1 MANKVDR
8 ARRRVMKLKQD
19 LNLLDVFCIASGAMI
34 SSGLF
39 ILPGLA
45 YARAGPAVIISYLL
59 AGLLSLPG
67 MLSIAE
73 MTTAMPRAGGD
84 CFTVIRS
91 LGPAARTV
99 AGLLSWFSLSMKSA
113 FALVGISIFAVLIV
127 DTNLHVLSILFCI
140 VFLVINL
147 TGIKRAGKTQVGLV
161 IALLALMVLYIVLGL
176 PRIRIEN
183 LSPFAPK
190 GLAPIL
196 FVTGFVFVSYAG
208 LLKIA
213 SVAEEIRNPARN
225 IPLGMILSLLVVSL
239 LYGLMVFVTAGV
251 LEPVALSRSMTP
263 ISDGAEVFM
272 GRAGKIALG
281 LAAIFAFL
289 STANA
294 GIMTAARSLVPLS
307 RDGLLPQRL
316 ARINERFGTPH
327 NALLLTAGVIIP
339 ALLLKLDILVEA
351 ASVVLILTNILACL
365 SVIILRESHLQNYQP
380 RFRTPLYPWL
390 QIGGIAGFG
399 LLLFEMGVEALLIT
413 VLLIVGGLFVYWFYG
428 RIRAT
433 QEYAL
438 LHLIERITAKELTT
452 HSLESE
458 LREIIRERDEIIK
471 DRFDH
476 IIEESVV
483 LDIGQAIPFDEFFK
497 QVASGMSPRLNIESE
512 ELFKLLVER
521 ERQSSTVLNPN
532 LAIPHIIIE
541 GEHRFDILLAR
552 CREGIVF
559 STKEPTIR
567 AVFVIMGTKDERNFH
582 LHALAAIA
590 QIVRDPHFEAK
601 WTHAKNQEAL
611 RDIVLLGERRRSP
624 AEQSSSFFS

>member
-1 MANKVDR
+1 
-8 ARRRVMKLKQD
+8 MKLKQE
-19 LNLLDVFCIASGAMI
+19 LSLLSVFCIASGAMI

-45 YARAGPAVIISYLL
+45 YARAGPAVIVSYLL

-91 LGPAARTV
+91 LGPAAGTV

-113 FALVGISIFAVLIV
+113 FALVGISIFTALIV
-127 DTNLHVLSILFCI
+127 DANLHLLSVLFCV
-140 VFLVINL
+140 VFLAINL
-147 TGIKRAGKTQVGLV
+147 TGIKGAGKTQIGLV
-161 IALLALMVLYIVLGL
+161 VALLALMFVYIVLGL
-176 PRIRIEN
+176 PRVRIEN
-183 LSPFAPK
+183 LAPFAPK
-190 GLAPIL
+190 GLAPII
-196 FVTGFVFVSYAG
+196 FTTGFVFVSYAG

-213 SVAEEIRNPARN
+213 SVAEEIKDPARN
-225 IPLGMILSLLVVSL
+225 IPLGMIISLLVVSF

-251 LEPVALSRSMTP
+251 LEPAALSRSLTP
-263 ISDGAEVFM
+263 ISDGAEAFM

-307 RDGLLPQRL
+307 RDGLLPRGL
-316 ARINERFGTPH
+316 AKINERFGTPH
-327 NALLLTAGVIIP
+327 NALLATAGMIIP
-339 ALLLKLDILVEA
+339 ALLLKLDVLVEA
-351 ASVVLILTNILACL
+351 ASVVLILTNILACI
-365 SVIILRESHLQNYQP
+365 SVIILRESRLQNYQP
-380 RFRTPLYPWL
+380 RFRAPLYPWS
-390 QIGGIAGFG
+390 QIAGIAGFSF
-399 LLLFEMGVEALLIT
+399 LIFEMGAEALLIT

-428 RIRAT
+428 RIRT
-433 QEYAL
+433 NQEYAL

-458 LREIIRERDEIIK
+458 LRDIIRERDAIIK

-476 IIEESVV
+476 IIEGSVV
-483 LDIGQAIPFDEFFK
+483 LDIKQSMPLEDFFR
-497 QVASGMSPRLNIESE
+497 QVADAMSPRLNIESH

-521 ERQSSTVLNPN
+521 EQQSSTVLSPC
-532 LAIPHIIIE
+532 LAIPHIIID
-541 GEHRFDILLAR
+541 GQHRFDVLLAR
-552 CREGIVF
+552 CREGIFF
-559 STKEPTIR
+559 SAKEPAVR

-582 LHALAAIA
+582 LYTLAAVA
-590 QIVRDPHFEAK
+590 QIVRDPHFEAT
-601 WTHAKNQEAL
+601 WGNAKNKEGL
-611 RDIVLLGERRRSP
+611 RDIVLLGERRRS
-624 AEQSSSFFS
+624 AVEQGAPLFD

>member
-39 ILPGLA
+39 ILPGPA

-91 LGPAARTV
+91 LGPAAGTV

-113 FALVGISIFAVLIV
+113 FALVGISIFTVLIV
-127 DTNLHVLSILFCI
+127 ATNLHVLSILFCI

-147 TGIKRAGKTQVGLV
+147 TGIKRAGRTQVGLV

-365 SVIILRESHLQNYQP
+365 SVIILRESRLQNYQP

-399 LLLFEMGVEALLIT
+399 LLLFEMGAEALLIT

-458 LREIIRERDEIIK
+458 LREIIRERDDIIK

-483 LDIGQAIPFDEFFK
+483 LDIGRAIPLDDFFK

-541 GEHRFDILLAR
+541 GEHRFDVLLAR
-552 CREGIVF
+552 CQEGIVF
-559 STKEPTIR
+559 STREPTVR

-590 QIVRDPHFEAK
+590 QIVRDPYFEAK
-601 WTHAKNQEAL
+601 WSRAKNQEAL

-624 AEQSSSFFS
+624 AEQSSSLFS